1 LLVGFLD
8 RDGLSVGLSLA
19 VIRVLTL
26 NDDLDGVDVFA
37 ATLPGGKVW
46 ASAMR
51 VRGIGFDF
59 VECGLRL
66 RRDKPDASVNH
77 DKYIYGS

>member
-1 LLVGFLD
+1 MLVGFLD
-8 RDGLSVGLSLA
+8 GDSLSVGLSFAIVCVLA
-19 VIRVLTL
+19 L

-46 ASAMR
+46 ANAMR